1 MRPGPRL
8 LPAVAVVTLLALL
21 LPLAPALTGVL
32 AAALLAVALAA
43 GAEGL
48 LLRGLVVEVEAAP
61 KVALSLGQP
70 DTVALALRTRAARTV
85 HLTLRQVWPDL
96 VADGSTTRRGSCRPG
111 EVLRLELPVQPVARG
126 RQSLAAPHVAATLWG
141 LLERVAPAGA
151 ARELVVLPDLKAVA
165 RLHAKLNR
173 FFLRG
178 LGARASAR
186 VGKGRDF
193 DRLREYVRGDD
204 VRDIAWKASARRR
217 KLIVR
222 EYRLDRSQD
231 VLVCVDRGHRMAA
244 RVGALRKLDH
254 AVNAAVLLAYLC
266 SRMEDRVGMVSFGT
280 EVDPGPPPARGSTQ
294 LRRLT
299 GFAASVPG
307 GYQHT
312 DYRALAADLRLRLTR
327 RTLLVILTALPEIE
341 HEALLAAA
349 RLLVPLHLPL
359 FVVFADPDLRAASRL
374 LPADKAELSRTLAAQ
389 DLVTG
394 REKTMRELRRRGC
407 LVVESN
413 PGDAGLAAVNAYIDV
428 KSRQLL

>member
-8 LPAVAVVTLLALL
+8 VPAMLVLVVLSLLLPVLPPAVYLLLLGLLAL
-21 LPLAPALTGVL
+21 AL
-32 AAALLAVALAA
+32 AAA
-43 GAEGL
+43 AEGV
-48 LLRGLVVEVEAAP
+48 LLRRLVVEVEAAP
-61 KVALSLGQP
+61 TTALSLGRP
-70 DTVALALRTRAARTV
+70 DRVPLALRTRSPRTV
-85 HLTLRQVWPDL
+85 HLTLRQVWPEL
-96 VADGSTTRRGSCRPG
+96 LADGSTTRRGACRPG

-126 RQSLAAPHVAATLWG
+126 RRKVAPPRVAATVWG
-141 LLERVAPAGA
+141 LLERVTAAGA
-151 ARELVVLPDLKAVA
+151 ERELVVLPDLKAVA

-193 DRLREYVRGDD
+193 DRLRDYVRGDD

-231 VLVCVDRGHRMAA
+231 VLVCVDSGHRMAA

-254 AVNAAVLLAYLC
+254 AVNAAVLLGYLC
-266 SRMEDRVGMVSFGT
+266 ARMEDRIGILSFGT
-280 EVDPGPPPARGSTQ
+280 EVDAGPAPARGASQ

-299 GFAASVPG
+299 DFAASVAG
-307 GYQHT
+307 GYHHT
-312 DYRALAADLRLRLTR
+312 DYRALAADLRRRLTR

-341 HEALLAAA
+341 HDALLQAA
-349 RLLVPLHLPL
+349 RLLAPEHLPL
-359 FVVFADPDLRAASRL
+359 FVVFADPDLRAAARL
-374 LPADKAELSRTLAAQ
+374 LPSSKPELSRTLAAQ
-389 DLVTG
+389 DLLTG
-394 REKTMRELRRRGC
+394 REKTIRELRRRGC
-407 LVVESN
+407 LVVESD
-413 PGDAGLAAVNAYIDV
+413 PGDAGLAAVNAYLDV

>member
-8 LPAVAVVTLLALL
+8 VQAALALAVGSLLIPLVPALASPLVFLLALL
-21 LPLAPALTGVL
+21 AL
-32 AAALLAVALAA
+32 AAAT
-43 GAEGL
+43 EGL
-48 LLRGLVVEVEAAP
+48 LLRRLVVEVEAAP
-61 KVALSLGQP
+61 TVALSLGEP
-70 DTVALALRTRAARTV
+70 DQVALAVRTRSPRKV

-96 VADGSTTRRGSCRPG
+96 VEERSTTRRGSCRPG

-126 RQSLAAPHVAATLWG
+126 RQTLAAPRVAATCWG
-141 LLERVAPAGA
+141 LLERLLVAGA
-151 ARELVVLPDLKAVA
+151 EREMVVLPDLKAVA

-244 RVGALRKLDH
+244 RVGALRKVDH

-266 SRMEDRVGMVSFGT
+266 GRMEDRLGMVSFAT
-280 EVDPGPPPARGSTQ
+280 EVEAGPPPARGATQ

-299 GFAASVPG
+299 GFAAAVAG
-307 GYQHT
+307 GYHHT
-312 DYRALAADLRLRLTR
+312 DYRALAADLRRRLTR

-341 HEALLAAA
+341 HEALLEAA
-349 RLLVPLHLPL
+349 RLLAPVHLPL
-359 FVVFADPDLRAASRL
+359 FVVFADPDLRAAARL
-374 LPADKAELSRTLAAQ
+374 LPADKPELSRTLAAQ
-389 DLVTG
+389 DLMSG

-407 LVVESN
+407 LVVESD
-413 PGDAGLAAVNAYIDV
+413 PGDAGLAAVNAYLDV